1 MTKPTFEASMTRLE
15 EIVVALERGDKPLE
29 EAIALFEE
37 GTKLMKTCNGL
48 LEKAEQKVAKITVGA
63 NGAPRE
69 EPFLEEGGLS

>member
-29 EAIALFEE
+29 EAISLFEE
-37 GTKLMKTCNGL
+37 GTKLMKTCNSL

-63 NGAPRE
+63 NGLPQE
-69 EPFLEEGGLS
+69 VPFQEAGDLV